1 MGRTYREFLDEKL
14 QDPEFKREWNELEPE
29 FQLIRAVLNGR
40 EEQQISQR
48 QLSER
53 TGIAQADISRI
64 ESGNANP
71 TLDTLKRLADGLG
84 LTLTL
89 LFTPKDVSAQ
99 KKSVS
104 QIIQFI

>member
-29 FQLIRAVLNGR
+29 FQLIRALLNGR

-89 LFTPKDVSAQ
+89 LFTPKNDSTQ
-99 KKSVS
+99 KRV
-104 QIIQFI
+104 

>member
-1 MGRTYREFLDEKL
+1 MGRTYREFLNEKL
-14 QDPEFKREWNELEPE
+14 RDPEFKKEWDELEPE

-71 TLDTLKRLADGLG
+71 TLETLKRLADGLG
-84 LTLTL
+84 MTLTL
-89 LFTPKDVSAQ
+89 SFTPREVGTVKRV
-99 KKSVS
+99 
-104 QIIQFI
+104 

>member
-29 FQLIRAVLNGR
+29 FQLIRALLNGR

-89 LFTPKDVSAQ
+89 LFTPKNVSTQ
-99 KKSVS
+99 KKV
-104 QIIQFI
+104 